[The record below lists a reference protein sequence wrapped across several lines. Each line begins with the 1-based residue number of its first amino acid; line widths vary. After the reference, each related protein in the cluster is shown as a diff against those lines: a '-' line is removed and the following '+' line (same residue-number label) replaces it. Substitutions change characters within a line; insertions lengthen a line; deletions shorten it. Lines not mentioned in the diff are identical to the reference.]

1 MKSSEK
7 QFPFLIINEIKGDKL
22 IDIRYEKIWEDAPPH
37 MIILRM
43 HIEFQEIFTTD
54 EGTGIVH
61 TAPTFGADDALAASQ
76 ASPPVPP
83 LLSKDVNGQL
93 VPLVNLQG
101 RFIDNLKIIGSKY
114 VKNEYYEEDQ
124 RTEKSVDVEICIHL
138 KEKNRAFKVEKY
150 IHSYP
155 NCWRTD
161 KPILYYPLILGL

>member
-1 MKSSEK
+1 MC
-7 QFPFLIINEIKGDKL
+7 
-22 IDIRYEKIWEDAPPH
+22 IRDRDAPAPYDNPENAYRV
-37 MIILRM
+37 ISGD
-43 HIEFQEIFTTD
+43 FVTTD

-76 ASPPVPP
+76 ARPPVPP
-83 LLSKDVNGQL
+83 LLTKDVNGQL
-93 VPLVNLQG
+93 APLVNLQG
-101 RFIDNLKIIGSKY
+101 RFIDNLKIIGGKY

-124 RTEKSVDVEICIHL
+124 RPIKSVDVEICIHL

-161 KPILYYPLILGL
+161 KPILYYPLDSWFIGCLLYTSPSPRD